1 MHTQSVSLQTIADYL
16 AYFGSAL
23 YCSELSPS
31 LQETVLDLCFEW
43 CEKNNHQF
51 IQYDFAT
58 KRCFYR
64 VEQEN

>member
-1 MHTQSVSLQTIADYL
+1 MYVESVRLQTIADYL

-23 YCSELSPS
+23 YCTELSSS
-31 LQETVLDLCFEW
+31 LQETVFDLCLEW
-43 CEKNNHQF
+43 CEKKNHQF

-64 VEQEN
+64 VTQEH